1 MPRWRRGGGWL
12 EKLFLN
18 PPRSHQWQNNL
29 PFFSEEKQADA
40 GQTLESE
47 TEGQVED
54 NWLDEDDSETILDY
68 LENVEQW
75 R

>member
-1 MPRWRRGGGWL
+1 M
-12 EKLFLN
+12 
-18 PPRSHQWQNNL
+18 
-29 PFFSEEKQADA
+29 
-40 GQTLESE
+40 LESE

>member
-1 MPRWRRGGGWL
+1 MTEQYPA
-12 EKLFLN
+12 
-18 PPRSHQWQNNL
+18 
-29 PFFSEEKQADA
+29 FSEEKQADA
-40 GQTLESE
+40 GQVESE

-54 NWLDEDDSETILDY
+54 NWLEEDGNETMLDY